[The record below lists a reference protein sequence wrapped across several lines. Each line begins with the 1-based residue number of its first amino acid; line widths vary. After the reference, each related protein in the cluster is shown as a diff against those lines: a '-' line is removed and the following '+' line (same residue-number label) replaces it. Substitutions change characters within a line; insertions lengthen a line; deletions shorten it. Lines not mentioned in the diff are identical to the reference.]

1 MQAKWYMFLIT
12 CICGIFV
19 GMMSLFVI
27 QRLHRRLR
35 NKSNS
40 SKNSEAN
47 GVDDAISIYDD
58 VEVQTMNLSNN
69 SSRITVVKTDEQ
81 SIYEELHMKGDMF
94 ESN

>member
-1 MQAKWYMFLIT
+1 MFLIT
-12 CICGIFV
+12 FICGIFAGATSV
-19 GMMSLFVI
+19 FVI
-27 QRLHRRLR
+27 QCLHRRLR

-81 SIYEELHMKGDMF
+81 SIYEELNMKGDMY